1 MKHLLTV
8 IIVLAALTAPPTL
21 AGSAQ
26 KEEITL
32 PVTLVEKFAKDV
44 EIYAAN
50 EGARAFIIAR
60 VGRLEK
66 ELPEGIKFTHTAVAV
81 YSTITLETG
90 EQVNGYAIHN
100 LYQKTSQLDKS
111 ELVVDYPIDF
121 FWGVNNLK
129 AGIIIPTP
137 ALQNRII
144 EVIAS
149 GKDKQIHNENYSVI
163 ANPFND
169 IFQNCTEHTLNV
181 INASIYQT
189 TDINQLK
196 LTATEHF
203 KPQKVKANRFK
214 LMLGNWFI
222 DDVSTKDHSGKIY
235 TTTFLSIGRYLQ
247 HNDLLT
253 KAVIITP
260 DGVEA
265 QLL

>member
-90 EQVNGYAIHN
+90 EQVNGYARS
-100 LYQKTSQLDKS
+100 Y
-111 ELVVDYPIDF
+111 
-121 FWGVNNLK
+121 
-129 AGIIIPTP
+129 
-137 ALQNRII
+137 
-144 EVIAS
+144 
-149 GKDKQIHNENYSVI
+149 
-163 ANPFND
+163 
-169 IFQNCTEHTLNV
+169 
-181 INASIYQT
+181 
-189 TDINQLK
+189 
-196 LTATEHF
+196 TATT
-203 KPQKVKANRFK
+203 AAR
-214 LMLGNWFI
+214 
-222 DDVSTKDHSGKIY
+222 D
-235 TTTFLSIGRYLQ
+235 R
-247 HNDLLT
+247 
-253 KAVIITP
+253 A
-260 DGVEA
+260 
-265 QLL
+265 